1 VFSCGRFFGIIEH
14 PCTDRGGSWRRR
26 MSKGK
31 SMKKEQK
38 KPKKKR

>member
-1 VFSCGRFFGIIEH
+1 MHEAPIYEEG
-14 PCTDRGGSWRRR
+14 WRAASRREAR

>member
-1 VFSCGRFFGIIEH
+1 VYRLGVSE
-14 PCTDRGGSWRRR
+14 RRAG

>member
-1 VFSCGRFFGIIEH
+1 MDVPARFVLSSGPSLLTCRVVMEVA
-14 PCTDRGGSWRRR
+14 

-31 SMKKEQK
+31 SMKKETK